1 MSTTTKPSHPF
12 TKDSADII
20 LRAADGIEYRVHKL
34 VLSEASSV
42 FADMLTLPQPGS
54 TVTPGSPASGHTD
67 TETAPALPVV
77 DLTEPS
83 TTIEPLLRLCYPL
96 ADPTVELDA
105 IRPIVHAA
113 RKYDMQWAVPRLGK
127 LLTQHAVL
135 SDPQNALRAFAIASD
150 LDLPQAEAAARASLR
165 EPLGADMPYALNDI
179 LPASLYRLL
188 GYRARVRAAVVQY
201 LMDPDR
207 WRFADDME
215 LTRNDWRADCDD
227 RYEGQLL
234 RLEAGLCRAT
244 HEHCDYAEEYKAY
257 GDDGTCRHVRLDD
270 AGLVQELVGETEGL
284 QGAFA
289 LGVPEGV
296 MDEVFAMVGG
306 CGECRAEGVRHLREF
321 FGGLRGL

>member
-1 MSTTTKPSHPF
+1 MSATTKPSHPF
-12 TKDSADII
+12 TKDTADII
-20 LRAADGIEYRVHKL
+20 LRTSDGIEYRVHKL

-42 FADMLTLPQPGS
+42 FADMLTLPQPDNP
-54 TVTPGSPASGHTD
+54 PGSPAAPD
-67 TETAPALPVV
+67 TGAAAAPALPVV

-83 TTIEPLLRLCYPL
+83 TTVEPLLRLCYPMV
-96 ADPTVELDA
+96 DPDVPLHA

-127 LLTQHAVL
+127 LLTQHTVL
-135 SDPQNALRAFAIASD
+135 NDPQNALRAFAIASD

-179 LPASLYRLL
+179 SPASLYRLL

-201 LMDPDR
+201 LMAPDR

-215 LTRNDWRADCDD
+215 LTRNDWRSDSDD
-227 RYEGQLL
+227 RYEPQLPVMAI

-244 HEHCDYAEEYKAY
+244 HEHCDYEEDYEAY
-257 GDDGTCRHVRLDD
+257 GDDGTRRHVRLDD

-289 LGVPEGV
+289 LGGPGGGAWGGV
-296 MDEVFAMVGG
+296 CDGG
-306 CGECRAEGVRHLREF
+306 GMRGVSRGGREAPP
-321 FGGLRGL
+321 